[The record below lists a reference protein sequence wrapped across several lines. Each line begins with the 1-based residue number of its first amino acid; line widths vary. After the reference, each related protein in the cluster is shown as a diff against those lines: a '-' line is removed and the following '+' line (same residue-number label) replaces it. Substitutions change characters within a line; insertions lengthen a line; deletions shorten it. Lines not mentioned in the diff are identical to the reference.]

1 MRYPNSHIHL
11 CVGGHKA
18 VYRAINEFALFHVA
32 CWDNR
37 VRPWYPNSHIII
49 PPTQCVIFL
58 SSHSQVLIPA
68 GVIPGHDMTPEAAL
82 TKLSYLL
89 GNKTLPTWRRV
100 LKNDGT

>member
-58 SSHSQVLIPA
+58 SSHSQVYMGIWIPHYIK
-68 GVIPGHDMTPEAAL
+68 GNY
-82 TKLSYLL
+82 SYS
-89 GNKTLPTWRRV
+89 
-100 LKNDGT
+100 LKRPSSQ